1 MQTKSVDVSI
11 LLVNFNTR
19 KLTEDCINSIVTFTK
34 GVRFEIIVVD
44 NNSTDDSVEFLSR
57 LHKKGVIKLIKNKSN
72 VGFAAANNQGIE
84 IARGSS
90 VLLLNTDT
98 KLTSDAI
105 SSTFHTLMSNPSVG
119 IVSCGLKNEDGSLQ
133 PSGGYF
139 PTISRLVTWM
149 FFIDDLPLFRAFITS
164 FHPHSAYFRTAH
176 MQDWVTGA
184 FFMIKRQVIDS
195 IGGLDPE
202 YFMYVEEMDFCFRA
216 KQKGFDVY
224 FDPTDSIIHYGQG
237 SGANTNAL
245 FMELKNIVLFY
256 KKHHYQSRSVARIIL
271 KLGSFARMIIFAILG
286 KGSLSKTYAKALNQ
300 I

>member
-1 MQTKSVDVSI
+1 MQTKSVDVSV

-19 KLTEDCINSIVTFTK
+19 KLTEECISSIITCTK
-34 GVRFEIIVVD
+34 GVRFEIIVID
-44 NNSTDDSVEFLSR
+44 NNSSDDSVDYLTK
-57 LHKKGVIKLIKNKSN
+57 LHKKGTIQLLTNKSN

-84 IARGSS
+84 IAKGSC

-98 KLTSDAI
+98 KLNSDAI
-105 SSTFHTLMSNPSVG
+105 SSTFHTLMSKPSVG
-119 IVSCGLKNEDGSLQ
+119 IVSCGLTNADGSLQ

-139 PTISRLVTWM
+139 PTISRLLTWM
-149 FFIDDLPLFRAFITS
+149 LFIDDLPILSSVITS
-164 FHPHSAYFRTAH
+164 FHPQTSYFRTAH

-184 FFMIKRQVIDS
+184 FFMIKRQVIDA

-216 KQKGFDVY
+216 KQKGFGIY
-224 FDPTDSIIHYGQG
+224 FDPSDSIIHYGQG

-245 FMELKNIVLFY
+245 SMELKNIALFY
-256 KKHHYQSRSVARIIL
+256 KKHHNQSRFVARCIL